1 MIHNNQTQIPAARAV
16 PAGPGH
22 PGFIQDKGRNMDRLK
37 DRLLNVE
44 QVRII
49 LNCSRRHVYN
59 LIEDG
64 DLPGFKIG
72 GRGGIRV
79 RASKLDAFLEKRE
92 REDALL

>member
-1 MIHNNQTQIPAARAV
+1 
-16 PAGPGH
+16 
-22 PGFIQDKGRNMDRLK
+22 MDRLK

-44 QVRII
+44 QVSVI

-59 LIEDG
+59 LIDIG
-64 DLPGFKIG
+64 DLPGLRIG
-72 GRGGIRV
+72 GRGGVRV